1 MVPLQEIATSRVSG
15 EFDRSTERVT
25 RIEVHHMTRDED
37 RDTARGRELGM
48 DRVITRRDFLNGV
61 AIGAGAIAA
70 GHWLPD
76 LAAEA
81 AQFAQDAAGYYP
93 PALTGMRGS
102 HDGSFDVSH
111 ALRDGRFWSTAPQPV
126 DTGESYDLVV
136 VGGGISGLAAAH
148 FYLGRT
154 SPNARV
160 LILDNHDDFGGH
172 AKRNEFRPSGKLW
185 IANGG
190 TAGIESPFP
199 YSKEALGL
207 MQTLGIDPV
216 ALAAEAGKNA
226 DRSVF
231 QGLQNG
237 FFFDKETFGVD
248 RLVVGMPG
256 GRGRGVGGT
265 TWEAFLAKTP
275 LPPDVQKDIARLE
288 TAKVDY
294 MPGLSS
300 AEKKDRLS
308 RMSYKDFLLNVV
320 KVDPRVVPFYQT
332 RTHGLYGIGI
342 DAVGA
347 LECWAYHYPGFE
359 GLNLDPVANGRMSFT
374 ARGDAT
380 PKPPYNFHFP
390 DGNASIARMLV
401 RALIPAAMPGKT
413 AEDSVL
419 AKVDY
424 SKLDRSE
431 SPIRI
436 RLSSTAARVRHAGT
450 IGSAKEVEVAYAR
463 DKKVY
468 TVRAK
473 GVVLACWNS
482 MIPYLC
488 PELPDAQ
495 KRALKYGVKVPLV
508 YTSVAL
514 KGWTAFQ
521 KLGLSGASSP
531 GMYHNGIRLEMPTV
545 IGGYNP
551 TPKSADESILVR
563 LTRTP
568 CKPGLPSRDQH
579 RAGHV
584 DLLTTPFSTF
594 ELKIRDQL
602 ARMLGGGGFDPAR
615 DIDAITVNRWPH
627 GYAYEYN
634 PLWDPDWP
642 QGQSPCELGRKPF
655 GRITIA
661 NSDAAAAA
669 YTDQAM
675 DQAYRAVSELIAAKA
690 T

>member
-1 MVPLQEIATSRVSG
+1 MIT
-15 EFDRSTERVT
+15 
-25 RIEVHHMTRDED
+25 DED
-37 RDTARGRELGM
+37 ERHPSRERELGM
-48 DRVITRRDFLNGV
+48 DRAITRRDFLNGV
-61 AIGAGAIAA
+61 AIGVG
-70 GHWLPD
+70 GLMTSGWLGG
-76 LAAEA
+76 LEAEA
-81 AQFAQDAAGYYP
+81 AVQFAQDVAGYYP

-111 ALRDGRFWSTAPQPV
+111 ALRDGRFWNTAGQPIE
-126 DTGESYDLVV
+126 TNESYDLVV
-136 VGGGISGLAAAH
+136 VGGGISGLAAAY
-148 FYLGRT
+148 FYRARTGR
-154 SPNARV
+154 SSRI

-172 AKRNEFRPSGKLW
+172 AKRNEFRPGGKLW

-199 YSKEALGL
+199 YSKDALGL
-207 MQTLGIDPV
+207 MQAIGIDPV
-216 ALAAEAGKNA
+216 ALSAQANKDA
-226 DRSVF
+226 DRSIY
-231 QGLQNG
+231 QGLQG
-237 FFFDKETFGVD
+237 AYFFDKETFGAD
-248 RLVVGMPG
+248 RLVVGTPGGGRG
-256 GRGRGVGGT
+256 GRGRGGAPAT
-265 TWEAFLAKTP
+265 SWEGFLAQTP
-275 LPPDVQKDIARLE
+275 LSPAAQKDIARLE
-288 TAKVDY
+288 TAHVDY

-308 RMSYKDFLLNVV
+308 RMSYKDFLLKVV
-320 KVDPRVVPFYQT
+320 KVDPGVIPFYQV

-380 PKPPYNFHFP
+380 PKPDYNFHFP
-390 DGNASIARMLV
+390 DGNASVARLLV
-401 RALIPAAMPGKT
+401 RALIPGALPGTT
-413 AEDSVL
+413 AQDSVL
-419 AKVDY
+419 AKADY
-424 SKLDRSE
+424 SKLDRAE

-436 RLSSTAARVRHAGT
+436 RLGSTAARVRHVGAMS
-450 IGSAKEVEVAYAR
+450 SAREVEVTYGR
-463 DKKVY
+463 DKKIY

-473 GVVLACWNS
+473 GVVLACWNM
-482 MIPYLC
+482 MIPFLC
-488 PELPDAQ
+488 PDLPDEQ
-495 KRALKYGVKVPLV
+495 KQALKYGVKVPLV

-514 KGWTAFQ
+514 KNWAAFK
-521 KLGLSGASSP
+521 KLGINGASSP
-531 GMYHNGIRLEMPTV
+531 GMYHTGARLEMPTV

-551 TPKSADESILVR
+551 TPASPSDPVLVR
-563 LTRTP
+563 MTRTP

-602 ARMLGGGGFDPAR
+602 ARILGGGGFDPAR

-642 QGQSPCELGRKPF
+642 EGQSPCERGRKPF

-675 DQAYRAVSELIAAKA
+675 DQASRAVNELIAAKA